1 MTLEVIPE
9 LGVEIPDD
17 LGYLDLR
24 ERIDAACAT
33 AQHLELYGLDI
44 TNLTDADH
52 ELAVTLANEYAEDP
66 TKISKEVNDQ
76 RLSSMTP
83 SSVLLVGNILDEFG
97 RLVVT
102 DSVKIR
108 NLITNKLLLESEHDD
123 AKVRLR
129 ALELLGKISDVG
141 LFSEKR
147 EITVTHQTSD
157 ELRESLRSKL
167 SKLVGD
173 ETLDDIEDAVII
185 DSE

>member
-1 MTLEVIPE
+1 MTIEVVPE

-17 LGYLDLR
+17 LGYLDLK
-24 ERIDAACAT
+24 ERIEAACAT
-33 AQHLELYGLDI
+33 AQQLEMYGLDI
-44 TNLTDADH
+44 ANLTDADH
-52 ELAVTLANEYAEDP
+52 ELAATLAGSYAEDP
-66 TKISKEVNDQ
+66 HKISKEVNDQ
-76 RLSSMTP
+76 RMSSMTP
-83 SSVLLVGNILDEFG
+83 SSMILVGNILDEFG

>member
-44 TNLTDADH
+44 ANLTDADH